1 MTAAVDARSGHRSGV
16 LGNYDGRGFLGPGL
30 AASYLGLIVLIPI
43 AALLWAGFA
52 GGIGS
57 FVATITAPQAVAAIT
72 LTFVMSAIVVV
83 INAVMGTLIAWVL
96 VRDDFPG
103 KRLVNSL
110 IDLPFALPTIVT
122 GLTLLT
128 LYGARSPFG
137 INVAYAPT
145 AIVLAL
151 LFVTLPFVV
160 RSVQPVLLELDRDME
175 EAAASLGAGPATVI
189 RRIIIPNLLP
199 AILTGGALA
208 FARCIGEF
216 GSVVLI
222 SGNIPFRTEVASVY
236 IMGQVEADQPG
247 DAAAV
252 SLVLLA
258 SSLALLVGFDLV
270 RRRVSRH
277 EEPVA

>member
-1 MTAAVDARSGHRSGV
+1 MTAAVDARRDHRSGV
-16 LGNYDGRGFLGPGL
+16 LGASDGRGFIGPGL
-30 AASYLGLIVLIPI
+30 AACYLGLIVLIPI
-43 AALLWAGFA
+43 AALIWQSFA
-52 GGIGS
+52 RGLGS
-57 FVATITAPQAVAAIT
+57 FVSAITSPQAVAAIT
-72 LTFVMSAIVVV
+72 LTFGMSAIVVAV
-83 INAVMGTLIAWVL
+83 NAVMGTLIAWVL

-137 INVAYAPT
+137 INIAYAPT
-145 AIVLAL
+145 AILVAL

-175 EAAASLGAGPATVI
+175 EAAASLGAGPGTVL
-189 RRIIIPNLLP
+189 RRIVIPNLVP

-252 SLVLLA
+252 SLVLLMA
-258 SSLALLVGFDLV
+258 SLALLLGFDLL

-277 EEPVA
+277 EEPAS

>member
-1 MTAAVDARSGHRSGV
+1 MTHAVDARPDHRSGV
-16 LGNYDGRGFLGPGL
+16 LGGYDGRGFIGPGL
-30 AASYLGLIVLIPI
+30 AALYLGLIVLIPI
-43 AALLWAGFA
+43 AALIWQSLA
-52 GGIGS
+52 GGLGS
-57 FVATITAPQAVAAIT
+57 FVAAVTSPQALAAIT
-72 LTFVMSAIVVV
+72 LTFMMSLVVV
-83 INAVMGTLIAWVL
+83 LINAVMGTLIAWVL

-122 GLTLLT
+122 GLTLLA
-128 LYGARSPFG
+128 LYGPRSPFG
-137 INVAYAPT
+137 INIAYAST
-145 AIVLAL
+145 AIVVSL

-175 EAAASLGAGPATVI
+175 EAAASLGAGPGTVI
-189 RRIIIPNLLP
+189 RRIVIPNLVP
-199 AILTGGALA
+199 AILTGSALA

-252 SLVLLA
+252 SLVLLMT
-258 SSLALLVGFDLV
+258 SLGLLLGFDLL

-277 EEPVA
+277 EEPE